1 MLLGDMIPASCE
13 SVWSIKEMAFT
24 FGFGVVASFACAS
37 VPFASVAGSSPC

>member
-24 FGFGVVASFACAS
+24 FGFGVVESFTCAS
-37 VPFASVAGSSPC
+37 VPFASAADSSSC